1 MLILECSIRMYGV
14 MYGVYMLY
22 REKISN
28 WAFSFGQQMCQKEKK
43 NLKILTQK
51 KCPMGLIKYIF
62 IVFIYLYIS
71 RTNYLLIPTFV
82 LFFFFFA

>member
-14 MYGVYMLY
+14 MYRVYMLY

-43 NLKILTQK
+43 NENSHTKEMPNGPNKRYIYS
-51 KCPMGLIKYIF
+51 IYIF
-62 IVFIYLYIS
+62 QELTIF
-71 RTNYLLIPTFV
+71 
-82 LFFFFFA
+82 